1 MTRFDVTTFGEGQL
15 RYSVPA
21 GTRIEQAKNFD
32 VNITGTEANVTSLVS
47 RLGWRCGW
55 VTGLPASP
63 LGQRVAN
70 EYGMSGLDMSAVVW
84 RDNGRLATYY
94 VEYGL
99 PPRGTQ
105 VYYDRK
111 HTVFTG
117 LTPDDID
124 WDYLLDTRL
133 LHLSGLTVPLSNSVN
148 EIINEAV
155 SRAKARNIPVS
166 FDMNYRSRI
175 WTTEEAAAAVEPI
188 IRQVDVLFFARGDA
202 TRMYGFSQEPQKLIE
217 QLATLTDAGFIV
229 ASLSKD
235 GIIAWDRESYYHEP
249 SLQIE
254 VIDRIGAGDAM
265 VAGVLHGW
273 LQGDYAKALRYGVT
287 TAALALTHY
296 GDPVLVNRHELEHL
310 LNNSNRD
317 INR

>member
-1 MTRFDVTTFGEGQL
+1 MARFDVTTFGEGQL
-15 RYSVPA
+15 RYSVPI
-21 GTRIEQAKNFD
+21 GTRIEQARSFD
-32 VNITGTEANVTSLVS
+32 VNITGTEANVSSLVS

-55 VTGLPASP
+55 ITGLPNSP
-63 LGQRVAN
+63 LGRRVAS

-84 RDNGRLATYY
+84 KDEGRLATYY

-111 HTVFTG
+111 NTVFTG

-133 LHLSGLTVPLSNSVN
+133 LHLSGLTVPLSDSVN
-148 EIINEAV
+148 QIINEAV
-155 SRAKARNIPVS
+155 KRAKAKKIPIS

-202 TRMYGFSQEPQKLIE
+202 TRMYGFSQEPEKLIE
-217 QLATLTDAGFIV
+217 QLATITDAGFIV

-235 GIIAWDRESYYHEP
+235 GIIAWDREQHYFEETHR
-249 SLQIE
+249 ID

-273 LQGDYAKALRYGVT
+273 LQGDCAKALKYGVT
-287 TAALALTHY
+287 TAALALTQY
-296 GDPVLVNRHELEHL
+296 GDPVLVNRHELESL
-310 LNNSNRD
+310 LTNTNAD